1 LNSLERVPDS
11 AVYMAALTLLDLRET
26 WENNTKEEPKD
37 LMHIILKEVGV
48 DVEVK
53 RILWVKHQPDYE
65 PLFSIMG
72 KLRKDNDR
80 HFWIENFESQG
91 DNCDIEADTGQM
103 GTGVEIR
110 LQMSHNVL
118 TISGE
123 YVK

>member
-1 LNSLERVPDS
+1 
-11 AVYMAALTLLDLRET
+11 MG
-26 WENNTKEEPKD
+26 EEPKD